1 MVFVQKI
8 GIGLSVQVLGLL
20 LSLAGYKSST
30 NCSSMLNDL
39 DQPLT
44 AIITIRLCMGLIPSF
59 LVLAGLITM
68 KPWRSLDFKSQRVV
82 GQ

>member
-1 MVFVQKI
+1 MVFIQKI
-8 GIGLSVQVLGLL
+8 GIGLSVQFLGVL

-30 NCSSMLNDL
+30 NCLSSFGDL

-59 LVLAGLITM
+59 LVIAGLLTM
-68 KPWRSLDFKSQRVV
+68 KPWRNLDFKSSKVIQ
-82 GQ
+82 

>member
-1 MVFVQKI
+1 MVFIQKI
-8 GIGLSVQVLGLL
+8 GIGLSVQFLGVL
-20 LSLAGYKSST
+20 LSLSGYKSST
-30 NCSSMLNDL
+30 NCLSDFQDL
-39 DQPLT
+39 DQPLS

-59 LVLAGLITM
+59 LVIAGLITM